1 MRKDGVCLMA
11 RRSMHTGG
19 TRTLRIRAIG
29 DNAFIAEPE
38 VIDEVFNPEA
48 GKVDDNPFPEEQQT
62 EEQPVEVAPLD
73 YESMTVE
80 ELKALLRARGLPVA
94 GTKAELIARLI
105 EADTPSEE
113 AVEVDEVAPSEEAA
127 TSEEGVSEDNA
138 ENSGPDEPLG
148 EQPSGGA

>member
-1 MRKDGVCLMA
+1 MTRK
-11 RRSMHTGG
+11 SMHIGDE
-19 TRTLRIRAIG
+19 RPLRIRAFTNG
-29 DNAFIAEPE
+29 EFAHHEEYGVVDK
-38 VIDEVFNPEA
+38 VFNPEA
-48 GKVDDNPFPEEQQT
+48 AKTDGNPFPEEQQT
-62 EEQPVEVAPLD
+62 EEQSVEVAEPN

-94 GTKAELIARLI
+94 GAKADLIARLI

-127 TSEEGVSEDNA
+127 TSDEGVSENNA
-138 ENSGPDEPLG
+138 ENSRPDEPLG